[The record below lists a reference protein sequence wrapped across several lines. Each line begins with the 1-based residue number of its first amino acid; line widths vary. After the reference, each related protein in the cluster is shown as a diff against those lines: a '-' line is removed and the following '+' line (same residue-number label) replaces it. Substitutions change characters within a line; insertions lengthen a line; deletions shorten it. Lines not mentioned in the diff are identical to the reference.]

1 MSERKTI
8 TIYMNNVKLY
18 LYMCYIGT
26 WLIINKQKI
35 MLKIHKFNKRLKTTN
50 KNARED
56 NQKVN
61 QSSITNNSLMNSSSL
76 SRITKTEEDLLFKT
90 DRKMPDEKDIY
101 DIENK
106 LDTNNYNT
114 LEVNDFE
121 RENYM
126 SNRDVSIPKKIAPTN
141 DSVVNIQKE
150 ITNRKRERE
159 NEKKKEKEAK
169 EKKDKEKKDK
179 ENKDSVTTSDVNKR
193 KESTFCKDLI
203 IFLLVMIIILS
214 AIAMVLFF
222 VFKST

>member
-1 MSERKTI
+1 M
-8 TIYMNNVKLY
+8 
-18 LYMCYIGT
+18 
-26 WLIINKQKI
+26 
-35 MLKIHKFNKRLKTTN
+35 KTTN

-126 SNRDVSIPKKIAPTN
+126 SNRDV
-141 DSVVNIQKE
+141 
-150 ITNRKRERE
+150 
-159 NEKKKEKEAK
+159 
-169 EKKDKEKKDK
+169 
-179 ENKDSVTTSDVNKR
+179 
-193 KESTFCKDLI
+193 
-203 IFLLVMIIILS
+203 
-214 AIAMVLFF
+214 
-222 VFKST
+222 

>member
-106 LDTNNYNT
+106 LDSNNYNT

-150 ITNRKRERE
+150 INQSG
-159 NEKKKEKEAK
+159 EKE
-169 EKKDKEKKDK
+169 
-179 ENKDSVTTSDVNKR
+179 
-193 KESTFCKDLI
+193 
-203 IFLLVMIIILS
+203 
-214 AIAMVLFF
+214 
-222 VFKST
+222 

>member
-1 MSERKTI
+1 
-8 TIYMNNVKLY
+8 
-18 LYMCYIGT
+18 
-26 WLIINKQKI
+26 
-35 MLKIHKFNKRLKTTN
+35 
-50 KNARED
+50 
-56 NQKVN
+56 
-61 QSSITNNSLMNSSSL
+61 
-76 SRITKTEEDLLFKT
+76 
-90 DRKMPDEKDIY
+90 MPDEKDIY

-169 EKKDKEKKDK
+169 EKKDKENKDK

-193 KESTFCKDLI
+193 KESTFCKELI

>member
-8 TIYMNNVKLY
+8 TIYINNVKLY

-106 LDTNNYNT
+106 LDSNNYNT

-169 EKKDKEKKDK
+169 EKKDKENKDK

-193 KESTFCKDLI
+193 KESTFCQELI

>member
-1 MSERKTI
+1 
-8 TIYMNNVKLY
+8 
-18 LYMCYIGT
+18 
-26 WLIINKQKI
+26 

-169 EKKDKEKKDK
+169 EKKDKENKDK

-193 KESTFCKDLI
+193 KESTFCQELI

>member
-1 MSERKTI
+1 
-8 TIYMNNVKLY
+8 
-18 LYMCYIGT
+18 
-26 WLIINKQKI
+26 

-169 EKKDKEKKDK
+169 EKKDKENKDK
-179 ENKDSVTTSDVNKR
+179 ENKDSVTSSDVNKR

>member
-1 MSERKTI
+1 
-8 TIYMNNVKLY
+8 
-18 LYMCYIGT
+18 
-26 WLIINKQKI
+26 

-61 QSSITNNSLMNSSSL
+61 QSSITNNSLINSSSL

-106 LDTNNYNT
+106 LDSNNYNT

-169 EKKDKEKKDK
+169 EKKDKENKDK

-193 KESTFCKDLI
+193 KESTFCQELI

>member
-1 MSERKTI
+1 
-8 TIYMNNVKLY
+8 
-18 LYMCYIGT
+18 
-26 WLIINKQKI
+26 
-35 MLKIHKFNKRLKTTN
+35 MLKIHKFNKRLKTPN
-50 KNARED
+50 KNVRDD

-169 EKKDKEKKDK
+169 EKKDKENKDK

-193 KESTFCKDLI
+193 KESTFCKELI

-214 AIAMVLFF
+214 AIAFATSFF
-222 VFKST
+222 FFL

>member
-1 MSERKTI
+1 
-8 TIYMNNVKLY
+8 
-18 LYMCYIGT
+18 
-26 WLIINKQKI
+26 

-169 EKKDKEKKDK
+169 EKKDKENKDK

-193 KESTFCKDLI
+193 KESTFCRELI
-203 IFLLVMIIILS
+203 IFLLVIIIILS

>member
-101 DIENK
+101 HIENK

-169 EKKDKEKKDK
+169 EKKDKENKDK
-179 ENKDSVTTSDVNKR
+179 ENKDSVTTNDVNKR
-193 KESTFCKDLI
+193 KESTFCKELI
-203 IFLLVMIIILS
+203 IFLLVIIIILS

>member
-1 MSERKTI
+1 
-8 TIYMNNVKLY
+8 
-18 LYMCYIGT
+18 
-26 WLIINKQKI
+26 

-106 LDTNNYNT
+106 LDSNNYNT

-169 EKKDKEKKDK
+169 EKKDKENKDK

-193 KESTFCKDLI
+193 KESTFCKELI
-203 IFLLVMIIILS
+203 IFLLVIIIILS

>member
-1 MSERKTI
+1 
-8 TIYMNNVKLY
+8 
-18 LYMCYIGT
+18 
-26 WLIINKQKI
+26 

-106 LDTNNYNT
+106 LDSNNYNT

-169 EKKDKEKKDK
+169 ENKDK

-193 KESTFCKDLI
+193 KESTFCKELI

>member
-1 MSERKTI
+1 
-8 TIYMNNVKLY
+8 
-18 LYMCYIGT
+18 
-26 WLIINKQKI
+26 

-106 LDTNNYNT
+106 LDSNNYNT

-169 EKKDKEKKDK
+169 EKKDKENKDK

-193 KESTFCKDLI
+193 KESTFCQELI
-203 IFLLVMIIILS
+203 IFLLVIIIILS

>member
-1 MSERKTI
+1 
-8 TIYMNNVKLY
+8 
-18 LYMCYIGT
+18 
-26 WLIINKQKI
+26 

-193 KESTFCKDLI
+193 KESTFCQELI

>member
-1 MSERKTI
+1 
-8 TIYMNNVKLY
+8 
-18 LYMCYIGT
+18 
-26 WLIINKQKI
+26 

-101 DIENK
+101 DIETK

-169 EKKDKEKKDK
+169 EKKDKENKDK

-193 KESTFCKDLI
+193 KESTFCQELI

>member
-169 EKKDKEKKDK
+169 EKKDKENKDK

-193 KESTFCKDLI
+193 KESTFCRELI
-203 IFLLVMIIILS
+203 IFLLVIIIILS

>member
-106 LDTNNYNT
+106 LDSNNYNT

-169 EKKDKEKKDK
+169 EKKDKENKDK

-193 KESTFCKDLI
+193 KESTFCQELI

>member
-169 EKKDKEKKDK
+169 EKKDKENKDK

-193 KESTFCKDLI
+193 KESTFCQELI
-203 IFLLVMIIILS
+203 IFLLVIIIILS

>member
-1 MSERKTI
+1 
-8 TIYMNNVKLY
+8 
-18 LYMCYIGT
+18 
-26 WLIINKQKI
+26 

-169 EKKDKEKKDK
+169 EKKDKE
-179 ENKDSVTTSDVNKR
+179 NKDSVTTSDVNKR
-193 KESTFCKDLI
+193 KESTFCQELI

>member
-1 MSERKTI
+1 
-8 TIYMNNVKLY
+8 
-18 LYMCYIGT
+18 
-26 WLIINKQKI
+26 

-169 EKKDKEKKDK
+169 EKKDKE
-179 ENKDSVTTSDVNKR
+179 NKDSVTTSDVNKR
-193 KESTFCKDLI
+193 KESTFCKELI

>member
-1 MSERKTI
+1 
-8 TIYMNNVKLY
+8 
-18 LYMCYIGT
+18 
-26 WLIINKQKI
+26 
-35 MLKIHKFNKRLKTTN
+35 MLKIHKFNKRLKTAN
-50 KNARED
+50 KNVKDE
-56 NQKVN
+56 NQKAN
-61 QSSITNNSLMNSSSL
+61 QSSITNSSMMNSSSL

-126 SNRDVSIPKKIAPTN
+126 SNRDVAIHKKIAPTT

-150 ITNRKRERE
+150 ITNRKKERE
-159 NEKKKEKEAK
+159 NEKKEKENKEKKEKEKRESA
-169 EKKDKEKKDK
+169 
-179 ENKDSVTTSDVNKR
+179 NKTNETKNNQ
-193 KESTFCKDLI
+193 STFCRELI
-203 IFLLVMIIILS
+203 IFLLIMIILLS
-214 AIAMVLFF
+214 VVAMILFF

>member
-1 MSERKTI
+1 
-8 TIYMNNVKLY
+8 
-18 LYMCYIGT
+18 
-26 WLIINKQKI
+26 

-106 LDTNNYNT
+106 LDSNNYNT

-159 NEKKKEKEAK
+159 RENEKKKEKEAK
-169 EKKDKEKKDK
+169 EKKDKENKDK

-193 KESTFCKDLI
+193 KESTFCQELI

>member
-193 KESTFCKDLI
+193 KESTFCKELI

>member
-1 MSERKTI
+1 
-8 TIYMNNVKLY
+8 
-18 LYMCYIGT
+18 
-26 WLIINKQKI
+26 

-106 LDTNNYNT
+106 LDSNNYNT

-169 EKKDKEKKDK
+169 EKKDKE
-179 ENKDSVTTSDVNKR
+179 NKDSVTTSDVNKR
-193 KESTFCKDLI
+193 KESTFCQELI

>member
-106 LDTNNYNT
+106 LDSNNYNT

-169 EKKDKEKKDK
+169 EKKDKENKDK

-193 KESTFCKDLI
+193 KESTFCKELI

>member
-1 MSERKTI
+1 
-8 TIYMNNVKLY
+8 
-18 LYMCYIGT
+18 
-26 WLIINKQKI
+26 

>member
-1 MSERKTI
+1 
-8 TIYMNNVKLY
+8 
-18 LYMCYIGT
+18 
-26 WLIINKQKI
+26 

-106 LDTNNYNT
+106 LDSNNYNK

-169 EKKDKEKKDK
+169 EKKDKE
-179 ENKDSVTTSDVNKR
+179 NKDSVTTSDVNKR
-193 KESTFCKDLI
+193 KESTFCQELI

>member
-1 MSERKTI
+1 
-8 TIYMNNVKLY
+8 
-18 LYMCYIGT
+18 
-26 WLIINKQKI
+26 

-169 EKKDKEKKDK
+169 EKKDKE
-179 ENKDSVTTSDVNKR
+179 NKDGVTTSDVNKR
-193 KESTFCKDLI
+193 KERTFCKELI

>member
-1 MSERKTI
+1 
-8 TIYMNNVKLY
+8 
-18 LYMCYIGT
+18 
-26 WLIINKQKI
+26 

-169 EKKDKEKKDK
+169 EKKDKENKDK

-193 KESTFCKDLI
+193 KESTFCKELI

>member
-169 EKKDKEKKDK
+169 EKKDKE
-179 ENKDSVTTSDVNKR
+179 NKDGVTTSDVNKR
-193 KESTFCKDLI
+193 KESTFCQELI

>member
-1 MSERKTI
+1 
-8 TIYMNNVKLY
+8 
-18 LYMCYIGT
+18 
-26 WLIINKQKI
+26 

-169 EKKDKEKKDK
+169 EKKDKENKDK

-193 KESTFCKDLI
+193 KESTF
-203 IFLLVMIIILS
+203 
-214 AIAMVLFF
+214 
-222 VFKST
+222 